1 MSLANAEVHLRHF
14 GFTVTDADFGTTM
27 MLNLIILMIVL
38 MGGRVIPFFTQ
49 SALSEAATQIRKPIE
64 FGAVG
69 LSIALIFGEVLNL
82 PPELLVILAGL
93 LMIFHALRL
102 IGWHDSRIWETP
114 LLWAHHLGYDLL
126 VVGYGLTAQAKF
138 GGILPFL
145 ATHVF
150 TTGGIGMVTLG
161 MMARVSLGHSG
172 RLLQPPLLTI
182 LAFVLLNVSSLLR
195 VAAPVFFPS
204 AYGTLILLSGSVW
217 ILAFA
222 FFLWNYFPI
231 LATPRIDGRPG

>member
-1 MSLANAEVHLRHF
+1 MMSLANAEVHLRHF

-93 LMIFHALRL
+93 VMKFHALRL

-114 LLWAHHLGYDLL
+114 LLWVLHLGYDLL

-150 TTGGIGMVTLG
+150 TTGGIGMVKLG
-161 MMARVSLGHSG
+161 MMARISLGHSG
-172 RLLQPPLLTI
+172 RPLQPPLLTI

-195 VAAPVFFPS
+195 VATPVFFPS
-204 AYGTLILLSGSVW
+204 A
-217 ILAFA
+217 
-222 FFLWNYFPI
+222 
-231 LATPRIDGRPG
+231 